1 MTKSKKDPVLSSLE
15 TLEKSNIEANE
26 LPENEQKS
34 DTPEKNDSIQAVKPK
49 RERTPA
55 QMAVFEKAQ
64 ANRAA
69 NIIKKREE
77 SERIQAEEKKKKE
90 EKLIKKAVAVRK
102 KQLKREAVL
111 DELSDDDSP
120 VQRDKPITQKAVH
133 QAPVPD
139 KPAKPVFVFF

>member
-1 MTKSKKDPVLSSLE
+1 MTKSKKDTILSSLE
-15 TLEKSNIEANE
+15 TLEKSNNEEKE
-26 LPENEQKS
+26 LPENEQKA
-34 DTPEKNDSIQAVKPK
+34 DTLEKNDSIQAVKPAA
-49 RERTPA
+49 RPRTPA

-77 SERIQAEEKKKKE
+77 AVRIQAEEKKKKE
-90 EKLIKKAVAVRK
+90 EKLIKKAVSVRK

-120 VQRDKPITQKAVH
+120 VQKARETKVSH
-133 QAPVPD
+133 VP
-139 KPAKPVFVFF
+139 PSLPPKPVFVFF